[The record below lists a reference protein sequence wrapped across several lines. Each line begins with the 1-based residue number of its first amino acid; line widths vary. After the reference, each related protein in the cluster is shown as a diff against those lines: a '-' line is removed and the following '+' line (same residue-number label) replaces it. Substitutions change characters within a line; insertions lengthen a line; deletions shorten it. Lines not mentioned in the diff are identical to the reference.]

1 MPSLNQLIRI
11 QRAAIKLRIA
21 FANRFWGMHIHP
33 TARLSTSA
41 KLDRTYP
48 RGIHIGAE
56 TYVAFGAAILSHD
69 MVRALRTDTVIGSQ
83 CFIGARSI
91 IMPGVTIGDNAIVAA
106 GAVVTKDVPPNT
118 VVGGNPARI
127 ISTDI
132 RTGPYGV
139 LQRSKNEEQP
149 AE

>member
-1 MPSLNQLIRI
+1 MPSLNQLIRL

-33 TARLSTSA
+33 TVRLSTSA

-69 MVRALRTDTVIGSQ
+69 MIRALRTDTVIGRR

-91 IMPGVTIGDNAIVAA
+91 IMPGVTVGDSAIVAA
-106 GAVVTKDVPPNT
+106 GAVVTQDVPPNT
-118 VVGGNPARI
+118 IVGGNPARI
-127 ISTDI
+127 LRTDI

-139 LQRSKNEEQP
+139 LQRLKLQEPP
-149 AE
+149 A

>member
-21 FANRFWGMHIHP
+21 FANRFWGMQIHP

-56 TYVAFGAAILSHD
+56 TYIAFGAAILSHD
-69 MVRALRTDTVIGSQ
+69 MIRALRTDTVIGSR

-91 IMPGVTIGDNAIVAA
+91 IMPGVTVGDNAIVAA
-106 GAVVTKDVPPNT
+106 GAVVTHDVPPNT
-118 VVGGNPARI
+118 VVGGNPARVLR
-127 ISTDI
+127 TGI

-139 LQRSKNEEQP
+139 LQHPKHEDPP
-149 AE
+149 A